1 MATQTFSLSSPSL
14 TFGRD
19 QVELEHTQ
27 NLPRPALT
35 ANFPSQIHGPTA
47 WSGLDSDVNQPVHI
61 LELSEHDVAVVETAL
76 ERFKGLGMHG
86 DQVSREFFPLP
97 GLESRLD
104 RCALEIHNGT
114 GICVIRGIESKYS
127 VEDYLTIY
135 LGISSYIGNRRG
147 LQDAKGSMLC
157 MFMFD
162 LMSLTQR
169 LGPFPSN
176 RGTAYTLTMACRTIA
191 IWVPISCLFTSVRRL
206 LSAAGCAS
214 LPPTLY
220 TTSWLVPI
228 PSALRT
234 LMEPNW
240 PVQASLRQKP
250 PYTLSPLF
258 EYYQGNLIFSMDPA
272 RLGPLA
278 SAPRTAAAASKLPP
292 LTAAQLHALG
302 RVQQAARQHE
312 ICLES
317 EPGDMVYL
325 NSWSTLHA
333 RQPYQDGETF
343 SRHLVRMWLR
353 NDMLG
358 WPVPDSMRMPW
369 DSTYGAPSDRIINR
383 RYPVVPMP
391 IYMEPRY
398 HNTTAAFVPDD
409 DDDDG
414 EDEGDVGEM
423 AAGDG
428 INASLASPTVTNTT
442 PATADGESSIEAA
455 VAEDAP

>member
-147 LQDAKGSMLC
+147 LQDAKGSMLSHVTDSKTWTVPLEQRHGIHTNYGLPHHC
-157 MFMFD
+157 DMGSD
-162 LMSLTQR
+162 ILSLHIRKTAAIGGR
-169 LGPFPSN
+169 L
-176 RGTAYTLTMACRTIA
+176 C
-191 IWVPISCLFTSVRRL
+191 V
-206 LSAAGCAS
+206 AS
-214 LPPTLY
+214 SHTVYNELAR
-220 TTSWLVPI
+220 SD

-278 SAPRTAAAASKLPP
+278 SAPRTAAASKLPP

>member
-19 QVELEHTQ
+19 QVELEHTH
-27 NLPRPALT
+27 NLPRPALS
-35 ANFPSQIHGPTA
+35 AHFPSQIHGPTA
-47 WSGLDSDVNQPVHI
+47 WSGLDGDANQPVHI
-61 LELSEHDVAVVETAL
+61 LQLTEDDVAVVETAL

-147 LQDAKGSMLC
+147 LQDAKGSMLSHVTDSKTWTVPLERRHGIHTNYGLPHHC
-157 MFMFD
+157 DMGSD
-162 LMSLTQR
+162 ILSLHIRKTAAIGGR
-169 LGPFPSN
+169 L
-176 RGTAYTLTMACRTIA
+176 C
-191 IWVPISCLFTSVRRL
+191 V
-206 LSAAGCAS
+206 AS
-214 LPPTLY
+214 SHTVYNELAR
-220 TTSWLVPI
+220 SD

-250 PYTLSPLF
+250 PYTMCPLF
-258 EYYQGNLIFSMDPA
+258 EYYQGNLMFSMDPA

-278 SAPRTAAAASKLPP
+278 SAPRTASASKLPP

-353 NDMLG
+353 NDTLG

-369 DSTYGAPSDRIINR
+369 DSTYGEPSDRIINR

-391 IYMEPRY
+391 VYMEPRY

-409 DDDDG
+409 DDDDD

-428 INASLASPTVTNTT
+428 MNASLASPTVTNTT
-442 PATADGESSIEAA
+442 SATADDESSIEAA